1 MTMTMR
7 LKLLLALAAIALL
20 IGSAAIGLW
29 LVRDGVVTRID
40 KDADRAAED
49 VDAVPADLVRQAQ
62 PIYYEIDPPLTVNLK
77 DTDAILQVGIS
88 LSTHFASVN
97 DALKNDDPA
106 LRSAILF
113 ALADV
118 QADTATNDASKEQL
132 LSTIVGVVNRQLR
145 RDGYSGSVDSAYFT
159 SFIIQNQDGGDV

>member
-1 MTMTMR
+1 MTIR
-7 LKLLLALAAIALL
+7 SKLVAMLAAIVILAGSVAL
-20 IGSAAIGLW
+20 GVW
-29 LVRDGVVTRID
+29 LTRDGVVASID
-40 KDADRAAED
+40 EDADRAAKD
-49 VDAVPADLVRQAQ
+49 ADAVPTALVRQAQ

-132 LSTIVGVVNRQLR
+132 LTTIVGVVNRQLQH
-145 RDGYSGSVDSAYFT
+145 DGYSGSIDSAYFT

>member
-1 MTMTMR
+1 PT
-7 LKLLLALAAIALL
+7 
-20 IGSAAIGLW
+20 
-29 LVRDGVVTRID
+29 
-40 KDADRAAED
+40 
-49 VDAVPADLVRQAQ
+49 DLVRQAQ
-62 PIYYEIDPPLTVNLK
+62 PVYYEIDPPLTVNLK

-132 LSTIVGVVNRQLR
+132 LTTIVSAVNRQLQH
-145 RDGYSGSVDSAYFT
+145 DGYNGSIDGAYFT

>member
-1 MTMTMR
+1 MR
-7 LKLLLALAAIALL
+7 IRSKLVAMLAAIVILAGSVALG
-20 IGSAAIGLW
+20 IW
-29 LVRDGVVTRID
+29 LTRDGVIASID
-40 KDADRAAED
+40 QDADRAAQD
-49 VDAVPADLVRQAQ
+49 ADAVPTDLVRQAQ
-62 PIYYEIDPPLTVNLK
+62 PVYYEIDPPLTVNLK

-106 LRSAILF
+106 LRSTILF

-132 LSTIVGVVNRQLR
+132 LTTIVSAVNRQLQH
-145 RDGYSGSVDSAYFT
+145 DGYNGSIDGAYFT

>member
-1 MTMTMR
+1 MLMRSKLMTM
-7 LKLLLALAAIALL
+7 LAVIVIVA
-20 IGSAAIGLW
+20 GSAALGIW
-29 LVRDGVVTRID
+29 LTRDGIVARID
-40 KDADRAAED
+40 KDADSAAKD
-49 VDAVPADLVRQAQ
+49 ADAVPADLTRQAQ
-62 PIYYEIDPPLTVNLK
+62 PIYYEIDPPLIVNLK

-88 LSTHFASVN
+88 LGTHFASVSE
-97 DALKNDDPA
+97 ALKNDDPA

-132 LSTIVGVVNRQLR
+132 LATIVEVVNRQLQH
-145 RDGYSGSVDSAYFT
+145 DGYNGSIDSAYFT

>member
-1 MTMTMR
+1 MR
-7 LKLLLALAAIALL
+7 IRSKLVAMLAAIVILAGSVALG
-20 IGSAAIGLW
+20 IW
-29 LVRDGVVTRID
+29 LTRDGVIASID
-40 KDADRAAED
+40 QDADRAAQD
-49 VDAVPADLVRQAQ
+49 ADAVPTDLVRQAQ
-62 PIYYEIDPPLTVNLK
+62 PVYYEIDPPLTVNLK

-132 LSTIVGVVNRQLR
+132 LTTIVSAVNRQLQH
-145 RDGYSGSVDSAYFT
+145 DGYNGSIDGAYFT